1 MKNEED
7 IYNDSGGS
15 GRDDCLRGGD
25 NGSERQVKDW
35 ASEKYDIII
44 GK

>member
-7 IYNDSGGS
+7 IYNDCDGS
-15 GRDDCLRGGD
+15 GCGDRLHGGD